1 MYAALFNESVDM
13 FISACNSFQAEL
25 DHARDKTLRFVYF
38 SLMKCFVLT
47 CCIITVIMNVV
58 Y

>member
-25 DHARDKTLRFVYF
+25 DHARDKTLRFVCF
-38 SLMKCFVLT
+38 SLCSVL
-47 CCIITVIMNVV
+47 CLHAVS
-58 Y
+58 